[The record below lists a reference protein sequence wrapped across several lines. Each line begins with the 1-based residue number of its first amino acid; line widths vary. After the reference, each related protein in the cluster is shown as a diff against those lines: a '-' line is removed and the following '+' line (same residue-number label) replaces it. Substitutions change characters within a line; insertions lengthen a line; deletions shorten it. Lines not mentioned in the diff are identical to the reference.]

1 MALIEPDA
9 KTFSM
14 RNSPQAAG
22 VNPRDKRR
30 PVGIQGIC
38 PLECPVC
45 RAREDQRNRAVHLS
59 VVRRSFVV
67 LHSDTKKNRNT
78 VRILKIK
85 MVVGDGFEPS
95 KAWPVDLQSTAFD
108 RSATPPEEL
117 LLERVEGIEPSQLAW
132 KANVLPLNYTR
143 RHFSKK
149 EDLILYIVSR
159 KNQARIGEKTKKKPH
174 LRFDIRGA
182 ANIQTQTGLTLKNA
196 ESPDL
201 HGGNACRGSF
211 L

>member
-1 MALIEPDA
+1 M
-9 KTFSM
+9 
-14 RNSPQAAG
+14 
-22 VNPRDKRR
+22 
-30 PVGIQGIC
+30 
-38 PLECPVC
+38 
-45 RAREDQRNRAVHLS
+45 
-59 VVRRSFVV
+59 
-67 LHSDTKKNRNT
+67 
-78 VRILKIK
+78 RILEIK

-159 KNQARIGEKTKKKPH
+159 KNQARNGEKTKKKPH
-174 LRFDIRGA
+174 LRFVIMGTRRGNRHA
-182 ANIQTQTGLTLKNA
+182 RTSAGYDRRANIQTQTDLKLNQPRGIARVARVQCMSRFVSWGVGLLTKKTHK
-196 ESPDL
+196 SV
-201 HGGNACRGSF
+201 
-211 L
+211 